1 MNIGKHDEVRNCNF
15 GWLSENTGVGFYLSH
30 LRRLLGIR
38 IIMVHQD
45 SGDYQ
50 DVSQCECSGDHP
62 TLWYVGGVA
71 WLGPRSTTISDSC
84 IPGTQSAFPPMRRS
98 RVPRVSGPGADIIIP
113 VGALERGLVVPERA
127 SGSGGDD
134 HFSRAASARSRSSTR
149 FGSRS
154 DPQVCDAHISEERGI
169 TDFPVTPVGDDGPG
183 SASRIG

>member
-1 MNIGKHDEVRNCNF
+1 MWGESCGQDE
-15 GWLSENTGVGFYLSH
+15 S
-30 LRRLLGIR
+30 
-38 IIMVHQD
+38 II
-45 SGDYQ
+45 
-50 DVSQCECSGDHP
+50 
-62 TLWYVGGVA
+62 A
-71 WLGPRSTTISDSC
+71 DSC

-98 RVPRVSGPGADIIIP
+98 RVPRASGPGADIIIP

-183 SASRIG
+183 PASRIG